1 MRLSICFGLVLVAC
15 GSWNAE
21 AQQPQAHSPE
31 VATAQATTEPVIDM
45 DTVVVSGAQPGP
57 GLWRVSRD
65 GHMLYILGTQS
76 PLPKRM
82 IWLSRDVEQ
91 VIAASQEAI
100 KPPRVKVDADIG
112 IIRGALLIPSM
123 LKARRNPD
131 DQTLRQVLTPEL
143 YARWEVLKTRY
154 LGRDKGVEKWRPIF
168 AARELYE
175 AALKRAGLAE
185 SGIVSPVVDKAIKQH
200 GLKVTTPLLSFK
212 VEQPRQALKEFA
224 GTQLDDSAC
233 FRATLDRVENDLPL
247 MAARANAWA
256 VGDIPTLRALPY
268 GDQNRTCAQVLT
280 ETEFARKRGI
290 ANVAAALQDQWLE
303 AAENAL
309 RTNASTF
316 ATLPISELLRSDG
329 PLAKLQAKG
338 YQVEAPE

>member
-1 MRLSICFGLVLVAC
+1 MRWLTCASILLASCV
-15 GSWNAE
+15 SWTAS
-21 AQQPQAHSPE
+21 AQQTSSSPRPDDR
-31 VATAQATTEPVIDM
+31 AAGPVIDM

-65 GHMLYILGTQS
+65 GHVLYILGTQS
-76 PLPKRM
+76 PMPKRM
-82 IWLSRDVEQ
+82 TWLSQDVEQ
-91 VIAASQEAI
+91 VIASSQEAI

-131 DQTLRQVLTPEL
+131 DRTLREVLPPEL
-143 YARWEVLKTRY
+143 YARWQVLKTRY
-154 LGRDKGVEKWRPIF
+154 LGRDKGIEKWRPIF

-175 AALKRAGLAE
+175 AALKQAGLVE
-185 SGIVSPVVDKAIKQH
+185 SGIVSPVVDQAIKRH
-200 GLKVTTPLLSFK
+200 KLKVTTPQLSFK

-233 FRATLDRVENDLPL
+233 FRATLDRLENDLPL
-247 MAARANAWA
+247 MTARANAWA
-256 VGDIPTLRALPY
+256 VGDIIALRALPY

-290 ANVAAALQDQWLE
+290 ANVAAALQNEWLK

-309 RTNASTF
+309 QANPSTF
-316 ATLPISELLRSDG
+316 ATLPISELLRPDG
-329 PLAKLQAKG
+329 PLARLQANG

>member
-1 MRLSICFGLVLVAC
+1 MRWSICASLVLASCV
-15 GSWNAE
+15 SWSTL
-21 AQQPQAHSPE
+21 AQQASPSP
-31 VATAQATTEPVIDM
+31 APDTTPTGPVIDM
-45 DTVVVSGAQPGP
+45 DAVVVSGAQPGP

-65 GHMLYILGTQS
+65 GHVLYILGTQS
-76 PLPKRM
+76 PLPKKM
-82 IWLSRDVEQ
+82 TWLSHDVEQ
-91 VIAASQEAI
+91 AIASSQEAI

-131 DQTLRQVLTPEL
+131 DRTLRDVLPADL
-143 YARWEVLKTRY
+143 YARWQVLKARY
-154 LGRDKGVEKWRPIF
+154 LGRDQGVEKWRPIF

-175 AALKRAGLAE
+175 AGLKQAGLAE

-233 FRATLDRVENDLPL
+233 FRATLDRLENDLPL
-247 MAARANAWA
+247 MTARANAWA
-256 VGDIPTLRALPY
+256 IGDIPALRALPY

-290 ANVAAALQDQWLE
+290 ANVGAALEAEWLG

-316 ATLPISELLRSDG
+316 ATLPISDLLRSDG
-329 PLAKLQAKG
+329 PLAKLQARG
-338 YQVEAPE
+338 YLVEAPE